1 MRKTEK
7 IIIGSIL
14 MLLLLSLSAVAQE
27 MAAKADEVANDYVK
41 QGKFSG
47 AVLLAKGGKVILSK
61 GYGMANYELDAP
73 NTPQTKYRLGSIT
86 KQFTAMAIAQL
97 AERGQISFDAP
108 ISKYLADYPK
118 EIGDKVTIHHLLTHT
133 SGIPSFTNSAD
144 YQQIKMNK
152 FSGEKL
158 IAWLKDKPLEFTPGE
173 NYKYSNSSYFLLG
186 YIIEKVSGKPY
197 DQFLKE
203 NIFDPLGMKDSGYD
217 HSEVVLKNRAAGYSF
232 DGKSFTNAGYLDMT
246 VPGGAGAL
254 YSTVEDLYF
263 WDRALYTEKLIK
275 RATLDKIFT
284 PFKSNYAYGW
294 VVRDLFGHKRVT
306 HGGGIDGFNTT
317 IARYVD
323 DELCII
329 VLSNIALSNT
339 TTAVEEIAEKL
350 AAIAFGE
357 KYETPKKTDPIS
369 KR

>member
-1 MRKTEK
+1 
-7 IIIGSIL
+7 
-14 MLLLLSLSAVAQE
+14 
-27 MAAKADEVANDYVK
+27 
-41 QGKFSG
+41 
-47 AVLLAKGGKVILSK
+47 
-61 GYGMANYELDAP
+61 
-73 NTPQTKYRLGSIT
+73 LGSIT

-108 ISKYLADYPK
+108 IAKYLEDFPK
-118 EIGDKVTIHHLLTHT
+118 DVGDKVTIHNLLTHT
-133 SGIPSFTNSAD
+133 SGIPSFTNSED

-173 NYKYSNSSYFLLG
+173 KYKYSNSGYFLLG

-217 HSEVVLKNRAAGYSF
+217 HSKVVLKNRAAGYSF